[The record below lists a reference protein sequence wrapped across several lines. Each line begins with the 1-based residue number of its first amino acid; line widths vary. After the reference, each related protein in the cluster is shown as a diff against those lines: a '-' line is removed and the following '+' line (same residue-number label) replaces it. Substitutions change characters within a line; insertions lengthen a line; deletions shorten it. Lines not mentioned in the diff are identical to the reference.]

1 MWNTL
6 HRKNR
11 AIRLDLFLREFFF
24 LSGVRY
30 LFGVSSI
37 LSELGMLITYSKGQN
52 FLSLIVLKLVCFC
65 FCFYLTPFLLC
76 KPI

>member
-11 AIRLDLFLREFFF
+11 AIRLDLFLV